1 MSSKKSEKEKIDAD
15 VLSEAL
21 LRGDAALIM
30 LERMGII
37 AVTIL
42 LMNAAALLVV
52 DQVSDTASRIQIG
65 SQPHVFSQGTD
76 ESRAT
81 LSQSE
86 LISNL
91 FSSGLA
97 ALGGRFRG
105 VAARIEELS
114 ESLALDS
121 KSSEQTRMLLDSGF
135 SFELSPKSSTR
146 YEMPET
152 STTRTPQMKRVN
164 VSERGGDV
172 TPQVG
177 VNSTLFGV
185 PSVVLAATDAAK
197 ASNVAI
203 RAATT
208 SLSNACCLLIST
220 CADLETYIQRL
231 QWLSSCFPESLTLA
245 LSDGLAV
252 EYHRDTESETLPVS
266 TGDLRIAPVSEAI
279 HSLVD
284 GRRVSFTNGDDSIIV
299 LEGGGAARQGK
310 YQDGTE
316 HSLLITAETIDEKK
330 AVVALLNASHP
341 SDGGGVEKLASD
353 EVCFLLESSLPRY
366 IDSDTRTNSVGDSRV
381 VRVDEDC
388 TVLHRAVVRVDS
400 IGARV
405 SMQLSECL

>member
-1 MSSKKSEKEKIDAD
+1 M
-15 VLSEAL
+15 
-21 LRGDAALIM
+21 
-30 LERMGII
+30 
-37 AVTIL
+37 
-42 LMNAAALLVV
+42 
-52 DQVSDTASRIQIG
+52 
-65 SQPHVFSQGTD
+65 
-76 ESRAT
+76 
-81 LSQSE
+81 
-86 LISNL
+86 
-91 FSSGLA
+91 
-97 ALGGRFRG
+97 
-105 VAARIEELS
+105 
-114 ESLALDS
+114 
-121 KSSEQTRMLLDSGF
+121 
-135 SFELSPKSSTR
+135 
-146 YEMPET
+146 
-152 STTRTPQMKRVN
+152 
-164 VSERGGDV
+164 
-172 TPQVG
+172 
-177 VNSTLFGV
+177 
-185 PSVVLAATDAAK
+185 LAATDAAK
-197 ASNVAI
+197 ASNGAM

-208 SLSNACCLLIST
+208 SLTDACCLLIST

-231 QWLSSCFPESLTLA
+231 QWLSSCFPQSLTLA

-252 EYHRDTESETLPVS
+252 EYHRDTESETIPVS

-284 GRRVSFTNGDDSIIV
+284 GRRVSFTNGDDSLMV

-366 IDSDTRTNSVGDSRV
+366 IDSETRTNNVDDNHV
-381 VRVDEDC
+381 DDVRADEVC